1 MFDLLPDSL
10 SAALLDSLDLLA
22 QAGGGGKYGG
32 SGRSGGGGFGG
43 GGSGGSGDGGL
54 LFYYLLQ
61 FTFRYPV
68 VAIPLWIVVG
78 VVVYYSKKSG
88 TDYHVTRTIRRGR
101 KLQEESLRNSS
112 LGLIQQRDPDFT
124 LDVFLRRV
132 RNAFAA
138 TQKAWSEQDLRSCR
152 AFISDGVRERFELYI
167 AMQKAENIR
176 NRMKNVQVIDAEVV
190 TITTDAHFDTIHVRI
205 TGSAISYDEDL
216 TSGRR
221 VGGATATA
229 PIEFTEIWSF
239 SRRPGVATNPEVSLL
254 QGRCPNCGGPVDI
267 VDKAQCPHCQAAINS
282 GQYDWVLAEIT
293 QDEEWVVPPAKHA
306 VTGWE
311 QLQKTDPG
319 LNFQHLEDRASVMFW
334 RSMMAVYFEDPRYAS
349 PILAEDRDAL
359 PSLWNR
365 SGEFWKTPAVGVVEV
380 CGCLPAADDGFD
392 RVVVL
397 VRWSATRAAGDRRQ
411 PKLRGL
417 QTIYSHAM
425 VLKRKQGATSNAD
438 MAFAS
443 FSCGSCGAPIEV
455 GTESMCGFCGTA
467 LNDGFRDW
475 VLEDVRPHSMIA
487 DLKTEQRQDDQV
499 ALLGGVERL
508 ESDRF
513 LNEPEL
519 LTALSRILAVD
530 GELHEKERA
539 HIVAMAESRGVNKQ
553 RLKTIFNTASAD
565 DVPIQL
571 PEDRRQADLFMDH
584 LLRAALVDGKVTRS
598 EYDLLLQT
606 SEQLGWTRVDLKMA
620 IARNRKELFQQAKQI
635 IRERRRS

>member
-1 MFDLLPDSL
+1 MFDPLPDSL
-10 SAALLDSLDLLA
+10 SAALFDSLDLLA

-43 GGSGGSGDGGL
+43 GGSSGDGDGAL
-54 LFYYLLQ
+54 LIYYLLQ

-68 VAIPLWIVVG
+68 IAIPVWIVVG
-78 VVVYYSKKSG
+78 FVVYYSKKSG

-101 KLQEESLRNSS
+101 KLQEESLRSSS

-132 RNAFAA
+132 RNAFVA
-138 TQKAWSEQDLRSCR
+138 TQRAWSEQDLRSCR

-176 NRMKNVQVIDAEVV
+176 NRMEHVQVVDAEVV
-190 TITTDAHFDTIHVRI
+190 TITTDEHFDTIHVRI

-221 VGGATATA
+221 VGGASASA

-293 QDEEWVVPPAKHA
+293 QDEEWVVPPAQHA
-306 VTGWE
+306 VIGWE

-349 PILAEDRDAL
+349 PILAEGRDTV

-365 SGEFWKTPAVGVVEV
+365 PGEFWKTPAVGVVEV
-380 CGCLPAADDGFD
+380 SGCLPAADDDFD
-392 RVVVL
+392 RIVIL
-397 VRWSATRAAGDRRQ
+397 VRWSATRATGDRRQ

-417 QTIYSHAM
+417 QTIHSHAM
-425 VLKRKQGATSNAD
+425 VLKRKRGATSNAD

-455 GTESMCGFCGTA
+455 GTESLCAFCGTA

-487 DLKTEQRQDDQV
+487 DLKREERLDDQV
-499 ALLGGVERL
+499 AALGGVERL
-508 ESDRF
+508 EADRF

-539 HIVAMAESRGVNKQ
+539 HIVAMAESRGVDKQ

-571 PEDRRQADLFMDH
+571 PQDRGQADLFMDH

-598 EYDLLLQT
+598 EYDLLLKT
-606 SEQLGWTRVDLKMA
+606 SEQLGWTKVDLKMA
-620 IARNRKELFQQAKQI
+620 IAKNRRELFQQARQI
-635 IRERRRS
+635 IRNRRRS